1 MKLVIQPTLLLKAPN
16 YHQQSLD
23 LSHIGNLLKSVEQGR
38 TLASAAKDLNISY
51 RTVWNELKEAEQEL
65 GCRFLD
71 RVKGHGSK
79 LTPAGR
85 LLIHSLDR
93 LDLQLSDELQRLAD
107 DIGTKLANHIQ

>member
-1 MKLVIQPTLLLKAPN
+1 MKLVIQPNLLLKAPN

-65 GCRFLD
+65 GCRDQRCALSI
-71 RVKGHGSK
+71 VKK
-79 LTPAGR
+79 VLVPVYC
-85 LLIHSLDR
+85 
-93 LDLQLSDELQRLAD
+93 
-107 DIGTKLANHIQ
+107 